1 MNPLPEVASSKSI
14 LNRVLLLCSYLQEP
28 IVLYNYIPNAD
39 SATFLENLKLL
50 GFDFKKREQQLT
62 VFPPQKINKA
72 ASLFIKDAGTAYRF
86 LLARL
91 CFIPGG
97 RYKLKISR
105 QLQKR
110 PIEELITA
118 LQNLGAQIEQLS
130 DSIFYIQGTTIKKN
144 KVEVDGNRSSQ
155 FVSALY
161 LLAPLAQK
169 RFEVSVRTKLVSS
182 SYVNL
187 TKQILADFGIQFSKG
202 ICKNNVVVNPKIYN
216 LEPDYSAMSYFWLLA
231 SMNDFP
237 IYTFYQNSWQPDSK
251 FWQILR
257 KMGAKTEVLPSKL
270 KMQYRTLQSI
280 QVDMQNMPDQVPTL
294 AVAALFAKGKTIIS
308 QIQHLRYKESDRI
321 GNLIT
326 ELKKLGAEINYK
338 NNKLIITPLSEKPP
352 TTVLNAHNDHRLFMS
367 FYIISKLWP
376 QIEVQNANC
385 VKKSFPNF
393 LKEVEKITNYL
404 AFTQIKKDLFH

>member
-1 MNPLPEVASSKSI
+1 
-14 LNRVLLLCSYLQEP
+14 
-28 IVLYNYIPNAD
+28 
-39 SATFLENLKLL
+39 
-50 GFDFKKREQQLT
+50 
-62 VFPPQKINKA
+62 
-72 ASLFIKDAGTAYRF
+72 
-86 LLARL
+86 
-91 CFIPGG
+91 
-97 RYKLKISR
+97 
-105 QLQKR
+105 
-110 PIEELITA
+110 
-118 LQNLGAQIEQLS
+118 
-130 DSIFYIQGTTIKKN
+130 
-144 KVEVDGNRSSQ
+144 
-155 FVSALY
+155 
-161 LLAPLAQK
+161 
-169 RFEVSVRTKLVSS
+169 
-182 SYVNL
+182 
-187 TKQILADFGIQFSKG
+187 
-202 ICKNNVVVNPKIYN
+202 
-216 LEPDYSAMSYFWLLA
+216 
-231 SMNDFP
+231 
-237 IYTFYQNSWQPDSK
+237 
-251 FWQILR
+251 WQILR

-367 FYIISKLWP
+367 FYVISKLWP